1 MKEDSRRRIP
11 KFVLFVVVAI
21 AVYSVALMA
30 LWNWLVPTLF
40 DLPRITYWQALGL
53 LGLSR
58 ILFGGFRGRRKLGWR
73 HRRREE
79 AEPEAK
85 DSIS

>member
-1 MKEDSRRRIP
+1 MKEDSPRRIP

-21 AVYSVALMA
+21 AIYSVALMA
-30 LWNWLVPTLF
+30 LWNWLMPAIF
-40 DLPRITYWQALGL
+40 DLPQITYWQALGL

-58 ILFGGFRGRRKLGWR
+58 ILFGGLGRRRRIGWR

-79 AEPEAK
+79 AEPKAE